1 MSFNIDEAIK
11 SFFRHYTDVFTSKDF
26 STFLS
31 YQGEKWS
38 LKNIR
43 DFLENS
49 FEVFSLGGGHFQT
62 RAGFFTG
69 KYFSFKPTRNEFD
82 KKVFVPGGRCIP
94 FVDSDILSCE
104 LKFFYKGKKL
114 PQKVAAFPSELALDF
129 FYLYG
134 EEFSVRYIA
143 EDPVNHGKMNLSN
156 LNFTLPNEI
165 ELTSVSLAPLIKD
178 GFSYGDRILCRLLNW
193 DKGKI
198 ELEID
203 KRAENPF
210 QTTDRDEERAKWY
223 ENLENYMLDSLD
235 FIGPMDS
242 IEEQL
247 AYIFFFGGD
256 IFTRKDCGSIEEF
269 FMNSKKIGIQPFGV
283 ESRIWKKGEDVP
295 AVGMWNMAFIEDS
308 VQDSKFARCPPMSP
322 SKNTLTQSFLLD
334 MLFTES
340 EDYESVMKKMY
351 PFQEY
356 YSDEQKKLLLL
367 HLKSLHDILAP
378 RYNRFEDSVIGDIRH
393 ATLEL
398 YAIINEFVVLIDI
411 EGKDLK
417 AYPQQ
422 SLVVLSQLYAHVM
435 HLIDALANDPNP
447 LKEELDEIGFSLEVM
462 RFDFECAAEELKEAM
477 AKESRNGFKII
488 KR

>member
-1 MSFNIDEAIK
+1 
-11 SFFRHYTDVFTSKDF
+11 
-26 STFLS
+26 
-31 YQGEKWS
+31 
-38 LKNIR
+38 
-43 DFLENS
+43 
-49 FEVFSLGGGHFQT
+49 
-62 RAGFFTG
+62 
-69 KYFSFKPTRNEFD
+69 
-82 KKVFVPGGRCIP
+82 
-94 FVDSDILSCE
+94 
-104 LKFFYKGKKL
+104 
-114 PQKVAAFPSELALDF
+114 
-129 FYLYG
+129 
-134 EEFSVRYIA
+134 
-143 EDPVNHGKMNLSN
+143 
-156 LNFTLPNEI
+156 
-165 ELTSVSLAPLIKD
+165 
-178 GFSYGDRILCRLLNW
+178 
-193 DKGKI
+193 
-198 ELEID
+198 
-203 KRAENPF
+203 
-210 QTTDRDEERAKWY
+210 
-223 ENLENYMLDSLD
+223 
-235 FIGPMDS
+235 
-242 IEEQL
+242 
-247 AYIFFFGGD
+247 
-256 IFTRKDCGSIEEF
+256 
-269 FMNSKKIGIQPFGV
+269 
-283 ESRIWKKGEDVP
+283 
-295 AVGMWNMAFIEDS
+295 
-308 VQDSKFARCPPMSP
+308 
-322 SKNTLTQSFLLD
+322 

-393 ATLEL
+393 AALEL